1 MSVGAITTA
10 GGASWQDV
18 AADRQRHRD
27 ATIAELRPPLPV
39 LLANDIPLNTTNIT
53 DGILTDEERAITGAN
68 VEDLLAFM
76 RRAGLAQKLVNC
88 VTELLPDRALKRA
101 AELDEYL
108 ATHKK
113 PIGPLHGLPISV
125 KEHIGMK
132 GLDLNGAFIGSV
144 GNIAEK
150 DSVLLGPLWDAGAVF
165 YVRTTEPQTM
175 MHLETCSNLHG
186 ETVNP
191 YNTTLTPGG
200 SSGG

>member
-10 GGASWQDV
+10 GGASWRDV

-39 LLANDIPLNTTNIT
+39 LLANDIPLNTTSIP

-68 VEDLLAFM
+68 VEDLLVKLAAGEWSSTAVVQAFM

-88 VTELLPDRALKRA
+88 VTELLPDRALRRA

-132 GLDLNGAFIGSV
+132 GLDLNSAFIGSV
-144 GNIAEK
+144 SNIAEK
-150 DSVLLGPLWDAGAVF
+150 DSVLLEPLWNAGAVF

-186 ETVNP
+186 
-191 YNTTLTPGG
+191 
-200 SSGG
+200 